1 MTIHVSSPPL
11 HSETL
16 AHEWKE
22 RYENAYSPFAYGTS
36 LSIKHNPDGT
46 FTVEGHRYHSA
57 D

>member
-36 LSIKHNPDGT
+36 LSIKRNPDGT